1 MKTIA
6 IVAGESSGDLL
17 GSHLIKSLKSA
28 RPDLKFIGIAGPRMI
43 KEGAVSFFSLEELS
57 VRGYFEAL
65 RKLFHLL
72 KLRKKLLN
80 QILYVKPDLFIGI
93 DAPDFNFW
101 IERQLKKQGI
111 PVIHYVSPSVWAWRK
126 SRLKKIKKSIDHM
139 LTIFPFEKNIYSKA
153 KIEVTYVGHPLAE
166 MIPLKPNKKQAQD
179 KLKIV
184 RVNKVIALLPGSRQ
198 GEVKW
203 HAQLL
208 IDSAIEISKR
218 INNPIFLVPLP
229 TRETYEIFSK
239 TLFKNIYTKL
249 NIQLLI
255 GHASD
260 AINAADLVIVASG
273 TATLE
278 TALYKKPMI
287 VIYKMSSISWQ
298 ILKRMRYLPYV
309 SLPNILLK
317 KFLVPEL
324 LQDDATPENITN
336 KTIEIFRDVAYR
348 KNLLNQFL
356 KIHHQLKQNTSERLN
371 RVILRFIK

>member
-28 RPDLKFIGIAGPRMI
+28 RPDLKFIGIAGPKMM
-43 KEGAVSFFSLEELS
+43 KEGAVSFFSMEELS
-57 VRGYFEAL
+57 VRGYFEAF
-65 RKLFHLL
+65 RKLFHLIR
-72 KLRKKLLN
+72 LRKKLLN
-80 QILYVKPDLFIGI
+80 QILREKPVLFIGV

-101 IERQLKKQGI
+101 IEKQLKKKGV
-111 PVIHYVSPSVWAWRK
+111 PVIHYVSPSIWAWRGN
-126 SRLKKIKKSIDHM
+126 RLRKIKKSIDHM
-139 LTIFPFEKNIYSKA
+139 LIIFPFEKNIYSKA
-153 KIEVTYVGHPLAE
+153 NIQATFVGHPLAE
-166 MIPLKPNKKQAQD
+166 LIPLYPNKKKAQN
-179 KLKIV
+179 KLKIIKAT
-184 RVNKVIALLPGSRQ
+184 KVIALLPGSRQ

-208 IDSAIEISKR
+208 IDSATEISKKIR
-218 INNPIFLVPLP
+218 DVKFLVPLP
-229 TRETYEIFSK
+229 TRETYDIFSK
-239 TLFKNIYTKL
+239 TLFKNTHAEL
-249 NIQLLI
+249 DIQLLI

-298 ILKRMRYLPYV
+298 ILKRMRYLPFV
-309 SLPNILLK
+309 SLPNILLN

-324 LQDDATPENITN
+324 LQSDATSENISS
-336 KTIEIFRDVAYR
+336 KAVEILKDASYR
-348 KNLLNQFL
+348 KNLLTQFT
-356 KIHHQLKQNTSERLN
+356 KIHHQLKQNTSDRLN
-371 RVILRFIK
+371 RVILKLIK

>member
-28 RPDLKFIGIAGPRMI
+28 RPDLKFIGIAGPKMM
-43 KEGAVSFFSLEELS
+43 KEGAVSFFSMEELS
-57 VRGYFEAL
+57 VRGYFEVF
-65 RKLFHLL
+65 RKLFHLI

-80 QILYVKPDLFIGI
+80 QILEEKPDLFIGV

-101 IERQLKKQGI
+101 IEKQLKKKGV
-111 PVIHYVSPSVWAWRK
+111 PVIHYVSPSIWAWRGN
-126 SRLKKIKKSIDHM
+126 RLRKIKKSIDHM

-153 KIEVTYVGHPLAE
+153 NIQATFVGHPLAE
-166 MIPLKPNKKQAQD
+166 MIPLYPNKKKAQN
-179 KLKIV
+179 KLKIIKAT
-184 RVNKVIALLPGSRQ
+184 KVIALLPGSRQ

-208 IDSAIEISKR
+208 IDSATEISKKIR
-218 INNPIFLVPLP
+218 DVKFLVPLP
-229 TRETYEIFSK
+229 TRETYDIFSK
-239 TLFKNIYTKL
+239 TLFKNTHAEL
-249 NIQLLI
+249 DIQLLI

-298 ILKRMRYLPYV
+298 ILKRMRYLPFV
-309 SLPNILLK
+309 SLPNILLN

-324 LQDDATPENITN
+324 LQSDATSENISS
-336 KTIEIFRDVAYR
+336 KAIEILKDASYR
-348 KNLLNQFL
+348 KNLLIQFT
-356 KIHHQLKQNTSERLN
+356 KIHHQLKQNTSDRLN
-371 RVILRFIK
+371 RVILKLIK

>member
-28 RPDLKFIGIAGPRMI
+28 RPDLKFIGIAGPKMM
-43 KEGAVSFFSLEELS
+43 KEGAVSFFSMEELS
-57 VRGYFEAL
+57 VRGYFEVF
-65 RKLFHLL
+65 RKLFHLI

-80 QILYVKPDLFIGI
+80 QILEEKPDLFIGV

-101 IERQLKKQGI
+101 IEKQLKKKGV
-111 PVIHYVSPSVWAWRK
+111 PVIHYVSPSIWAWRGN
-126 SRLKKIKKSIDHM
+126 RLRKIKKSIDHM

-153 KIEVTYVGHPLAE
+153 NIQATFVGHPLAE
-166 MIPLKPNKKQAQD
+166 MIPLYPNKKKAQN
-179 KLKIV
+179 KLKIIKAT
-184 RVNKVIALLPGSRQ
+184 KVIALLPGSRQ

-208 IDSAIEISKR
+208 IDSATEISKKIR
-218 INNPIFLVPLP
+218 DVKFLVPLP
-229 TRETYEIFSK
+229 TRETYDIFSK
-239 TLFKNIYTKL
+239 TLFKNTHAEL
-249 NIQLLI
+249 DIQLLI

-298 ILKRMRYLPYV
+298 ILKRMRYLPFV
-309 SLPNILLK
+309 SLPNILLN

-324 LQDDATPENITN
+324 LQSDATSENISS
-336 KTIEIFRDVAYR
+336 KAIEILKDASYR
-348 KNLLNQFL
+348 KNLLIQFI
-356 KIHHQLKQNTSERLN
+356 KIHHQLKQNTSDRLN
-371 RVILRFIK
+371 RVILKLIK